1 METMKKKQ
9 ILNSQKNRTNT
20 KLSVNILQIKLYK
33 TFPKPGRKKALILTL
48 EALRGIKPSQFN
60 KNARIKLWNRP
71 FNIESE
77 NCNLV
82 LAKGLLQFPT
92 NKLKTKS
99 ENQQKHSAK
108 KKILKQ

>member
-33 TFPKPGRKKALILTL
+33 TFPKPGRKKAL
-48 EALRGIKPSQFN
+48 RGIRLSQFN
-60 KNARIKLWNRP
+60 RNARIKLWNRP

-77 NCNLV
+77 NCNSV

-92 NKLKTKS
+92 NKLKTIS
-99 ENQQKHSAK
+99 ENQQRHSAK
-108 KKILKQ
+108 KKKY